1 MASAPASRSAWAWAA
16 KSPWMASTPIRGRCK
31 WLPAAGL
38 QQFTLFQTGYRQ
50 TLHGSGHLLADLG
63 QHLGIV
69 VMSSGDHDRL
79 GPGLCFFAF
88 LRVTRRAGFGI
99 QFDVERG
106 GAFFHEDSRPNKDSH
121 RPKLHH
127 EGRVGRSG
135 YAASREIWNRQLPGL
150 G

>member
-1 MASAPASRSAWAWAA
+1 
-16 KSPWMASTPIRGRCK
+16 MASTPIRERCK

-69 VMSSGDHDRL
+69 VMSSGDHDCL
-79 GPGLCFFAF
+79 GSGLCFLA
-88 LRVTRRAGFGI
+88 LLWVTGRAGFRI
-99 QFDVERG
+99 QFDVEWG
-106 GAFFHEDSRPNKDSH
+106 GAFLHEDSRSDKDSL

-127 EGRVGRSG
+127 EGRVGWSG

-150 G
+150 GDHSDQLIGSPMFLRGRV